1 VASSSAPGC
10 PPAGAAVSDRPAV
23 RVLLVDDQ
31 PLIRAGLHTMLGFE
45 DDLEIVGE
53 AGDGVAA
60 VRLVRALRPDVVLLD
75 IRMPGMDGIEV
86 LRRVTTD
93 PGLATVRVLML
104 TTFDLDEYVAD
115 ALAAGASGFLLKDA
129 DPEELVRA
137 VRVVARG
144 DALLAPAVTRRVIR
158 TFLRRSPTAPDVA
171 RQSALLTEREREIVT
186 LVAEGLSNQEIAA
199 RLVISPATARTH
211 VSRSMIKLAARDRA
225 QLVVWAYR
233 SGLVSVDT

>member
-1 VASSSAPGC
+1 M
-10 PPAGAAVSDRPAV
+10 SDQLAI
-23 RVLLVDDQ
+23 RVVLVDDQ
-31 PLIRAGLHTMLGFE
+31 PLIRAGLRTMLGCE
-45 DDLEIVGE
+45 DDLKIVGE

-60 VRLVRALRPDVVLLD
+60 LRLARSLRPDVVLLD
-75 IRMPGMDGIEV
+75 IRMPGMDGIAV
-86 LRRVTTD
+86 VRSISAD

-104 TTFDLDEYVAD
+104 TTFDLDEYVVD
-115 ALAAGASGFLLKDA
+115 ALSAGASGFLLKDA
-129 DPEELVRA
+129 DPDELARA

-171 RQSALLTEREREIVT
+171 RLCALLTDREREVVA

-199 RLVISPATARTH
+199 RLVISQATARTH
-211 VSRSMIKLAARDRA
+211 VSRSMTKLGARDRA

-233 SGLVSVDT
+233 SGLVAVDT

>member
-1 VASSSAPGC
+1 M
-10 PPAGAAVSDRPAV
+10 SDRPAV
-23 RVLLVDDQ
+23 RVLLVYDQ
-31 PLIRAGLHTMLGFE
+31 PLIRAGLHIMLGCE

-53 AGDGVAA
+53 AGDGAA
-60 VRLVRALRPDVVLLD
+60 ALLLVRALRPDVMLLD
-75 IRMPGMDGIEV
+75 IRMPGMDGIAV

-93 PGLATVRVLML
+93 PGLAAVRVLML

-129 DPEELVRA
+129 DPDELARA

-158 TFLRRSPTAPDVA
+158 AFLRRLHAAPDTE
-171 RQSALLTEREREIVT
+171 RQRTLLTEREREIVT

-211 VSRSMIKLAARDRA
+211 VSRSMTKLGARDRA

-233 SGLVSVDT
+233 SGLVAVDT